1 MNEDLTNIETLIK
14 YLNGI
19 LDAGNSRPPNI
30 PSPLILVGAENK
42 TALSPR
48 EITKDIMTKSQKIG
62 IPIGPL
68 PDGTDSIMEKMVYT
82 IVETVVEHIIKHGKV
97 TVVIPPGVPV
107 TVTGLAGGVLP
118 VVGQGVTSTYA
129 TGKGIIQ

>member
-1 MNEDLTNIETLIK
+1 MNEDLTNIDTLVNF
-14 YLNGI
+14 LNSI

-30 PSPLILVGAENK
+30 PSPLILIGSENK
-42 TALSPR
+42 KGLSAR
-48 EITKDIMTKSQKIG
+48 DITKDIIIKSQKVG
-62 IPIGPL
+62 VPIGPL
-68 PDGTDSIMEKMVYT
+68 PDGTESIMEKMIYT
-82 IVETVVEHIIKHGKV
+82 IVETVVEHIIQNGKV

-118 VVGQGVTSTYA
+118 VVGQGVTSNYA